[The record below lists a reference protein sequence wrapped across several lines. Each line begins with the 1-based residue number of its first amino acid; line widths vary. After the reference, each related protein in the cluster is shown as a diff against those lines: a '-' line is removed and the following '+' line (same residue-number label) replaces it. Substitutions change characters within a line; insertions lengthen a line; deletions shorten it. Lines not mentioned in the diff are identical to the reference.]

1 MAEQYKVDDYPFPN
15 NDAHMELD
23 QEKAAKLI

>member
-1 MAEQYKVDDYPFPN
+1 MADQYKVDDYPFPN

-23 QEKAAKLI
+23 EKAAKLI